1 MKRIILSLII
11 ALPLCT
17 YAQRHSVGISAVELN
32 GGILPEAGCGPT
44 ASVGY
49 STYLSSKSILRFSAD
64 YMNNNIKL
72 YQDRFNVADYGISA
86 DWQRTLLTNRTNY
99 FINFGGGMMVGY
111 EDIGSIKTKY
121 NENGLKNDMKSR
133 FIVSPFISASAELFI
148 KNNTA
153 IIFNI
158 RKSYTPLSDVKNWN
172 SVVSV
177 GIKQLLF

>member
-11 ALPLCT
+11 ALPLCA
-17 YAQRHSVGISAVELN
+17 YAQRHSVGISSVELN
-32 GGILPEAGCGPT
+32 GGILPEAGAGPA

-64 YMNNNIKL
+64 YMNNKIKL

-86 DWQRTLLTNRTNY
+86 DWQRTLITNRTNY
-99 FINFGGGMMVGY
+99 FINLGGGMMAGY

-121 NENGLKNDMKSR
+121 NENGLKNNMKSR
-133 FIVSPFISASAELFI
+133 FIVSPFISASAELFV

-172 SVVSV
+172 SVFSV